1 MRGRSRGEP
10 FIHRLSAKD
19 MMHNGSEGNRGKL
32 HMGHRL
38 GMSAHYDHGRQ
49 ICVNHKLGTSPDDL
63 QI

>member
-38 GMSAHYDHGRQ
+38 GMSAH
-49 ICVNHKLGTSPDDL
+49 T
-63 QI
+63 